1 MSTQIHTTHGEHA
14 MVHDMATGSTTATI
28 GAGAAVILGI
38 LGLIGLIPDVL
49 AGIAAIVIGVT
60 LLSAGS
66 LIATRYNRALASE
79 PVSVR
84 RPARSGMGIEVLAG
98 IAGIVL
104 GILALLG
111 VSPLALLAVAD
122 IVLGAGLLMA
132 SSAMMRLESLVRSQA
147 AESGRAI
154 EHDAIYAASGTE
166 VLMGV
171 GAVVLGILALTGH
184 NPVVLSLIAMIA
196 LGAAILLGD
205 SPITDRLFGMAG

>member
-1 MSTQIHTTHGEHA
+1 
-14 MVHDMATGSTTATI
+14 
-28 GAGAAVILGI
+28 
-38 LGLIGLIPDVL
+38 
-49 AGIAAIVIGVT
+49 
-60 LLSAGS
+60 
-66 LIATRYNRALASE
+66 
-79 PVSVR
+79 
-84 RPARSGMGIEVLAG
+84 
-98 IAGIVL
+98 
-104 GILALLG
+104 LLG